1 LGGVSS
7 RGPYLLRVVEA
18 ENANLVAGPRLRKR
32 LRLRVVPGG
41 HAPQP
46 RPRNHHRRRE
56 FKVARVA
63 FRFLNRAEVQGL
75 LPSTQIL
82 LEVIERGLLAHG
94 AGEVVLPP
102 KSHIH
107 LDDRFNG
114 HFNILPGFVAPVEA
128 AGVKVVGDYVDNY
141 KAGLPSEVAMLTLY
155 DPATGVPRC
164 LMDATL
170 LTWLRTGA
178 VTGVGAKYL
187 ARPNSSVVA
196 HLGAR
201 GSALSNLTALA
212 ALFPLRE
219 VRITS
224 KRRETRERLAAEVRQ
239 TLGLDARPMDSA
251 EEAVRGADIVVEATR
266 LERPEVLIRDV
277 WLAPGALLVT
287 YGWVMALD
295 PELPFRVD
303 KLVVDDWAQCQH
315 GGQLHPL
322 IASGALRR
330 EHVHAEIGEIVHGAH
345 VGRIDPAERIIFW
358 HRGFAISDIV
368 LGAWIHAQAEAKGVG
383 TMLTLWDG
391 PDE

>member
-1 LGGVSS
+1 MQS
-7 RGPYLLRVVEA
+7 
-18 ENANLVAGPRLRKR
+18 
-32 LRLRVVPGG
+32 
-41 HAPQP
+41 
-46 RPRNHHRRRE
+46 
-56 FKVARVA
+56 
-63 FRFLNRAEVQGL
+63 L
-75 LPSTQIL
+75 LPSKEALI
-82 LEVIERGLLAHG
+82 EVVERGLRAHG

-107 LDDRFNG
+107 LDERFNG
-114 HFNILPGFVAPVEA
+114 HFNILPGFVAPAGA

-141 KAGLPSEVAMLTLY
+141 RVGLPSEVALLTLY

-164 LMDATL
+164 LMDATV

-178 VTGVGAKYL
+178 VTGIGAKYL
-187 ARPNSSVVA
+187 ARPDSSVVA

-201 GSALSNLTALA
+201 GTALSNLTALA

-219 VRITS
+219 ARIAS
-224 KRRETRERLAAEVRQ
+224 RRPESRERLAAQVRE
-239 TLGLDARPMDSA
+239 TLGLAARAVDSA
-251 EEAVRGADIVVEATR
+251 EDAVRGADIVVEATR
-266 LERPEVLIRDV
+266 LERPEVLVRES
-277 WLAPGALLVT
+277 WLGPGALLVT
-287 YGWVMALD
+287 YGWVMAID
-295 PELPFRVD
+295 PDLPFQVE

-330 EHVHAEIGEIVHGAH
+330 EHVHAEIGEIVHGTR
-345 VGRIDPAERIIFW
+345 VGRTDPRERAIFW

-368 LGAWIHAQAEAKGVG
+368 LGAWIHEQAEAKGVG

>member
-1 LGGVSS
+1 
-7 RGPYLLRVVEA
+7 
-18 ENANLVAGPRLRKR
+18 
-32 LRLRVVPGG
+32 
-41 HAPQP
+41 
-46 RPRNHHRRRE
+46 
-56 FKVARVA
+56 VARVA
-63 FRFLNRAEVQGL
+63 FRFLNRAEVQSL
-75 LPSTQIL
+75 LPSTATLI
-82 LEVIERGLLAHG
+82 EVVEQGLRAHG

-128 AGVKVVGDYVDNY
+128 AGVKVVGDYVDNHRV
-141 KAGLPSEVAMLTLY
+141 GLPSEVAMLTLY

-164 LMDATL
+164 LMDATV

-178 VTGVGAKYL
+178 VTGIGARYL
-187 ARPNSSVVA
+187 ARPESSVVA

-201 GSALSNLTALA
+201 GTALSNLTALA
-212 ALFPLRE
+212 ALFSLRE

-224 KRRETRERLAAEVRQ
+224 KRPGSRERLAATVRES
-239 TLGLDARPMDSA
+239 LGLDARAVDSA
-251 EEAVRGADIVVEATR
+251 EDAVRGADIVVEATR
-266 LERPEVLIRDV
+266 LERPEVLVRES
-277 WLAPGALLVT
+277 WLKPGALLVT
-287 YGWVMALD
+287 YGWVMAID
-295 PELPFRVD
+295 PALPFRAD

-330 EHVHAEIGEIVHGAH
+330 EHVHAEIGEIVHGTRA
-345 VGRIDPAERIIFW
+345 GRTGPGERIIFW

-368 LGAWIHAQAEAKGVG
+368 LGAWIHEQAEAKGVG

>member
-1 LGGVSS
+1 
-7 RGPYLLRVVEA
+7 
-18 ENANLVAGPRLRKR
+18 
-32 LRLRVVPGG
+32 
-41 HAPQP
+41 
-46 RPRNHHRRRE
+46 
-56 FKVARVA
+56 VARVA
-63 FRFLNRAEVQGL
+63 FRFLNRAEVQSL
-75 LPSTQIL
+75 LPSTATL
-82 LEVIERGLLAHG
+82 LEIIERGLLAHG

-102 KSHIH
+102 KSHIR

-114 HFNILPGFVAPVEA
+114 HFNVLPGFVAPAGA

-141 KAGLPSEVAMLTLY
+141 RVGLPSEVAMLTLY

-164 LMDATL
+164 LMDATV

-178 VTGVGAKYL
+178 VTGIGAKYL

-201 GSALSNLTALA
+201 GTALGNLTALA

-224 KRRETRERLAAEVRQ
+224 KRPESRQRLAAEVRL
-239 TLGLDARPMDSA
+239 TLGIEARPVDST
-251 EEAVRGADIVVEATR
+251 EEALRGADIVVEATR
-266 LERPEVLIRDV
+266 LERPQVLVREP
-277 WLAPGALLVT
+277 WLEPGALLVT
-287 YGWVMALD
+287 YGWVMAID
-295 PELPFRVD
+295 PELPFRAN

-322 IASGALRR
+322 IARGALRR
-330 EHVHAEIGEIVHGAH
+330 EHVHAEIGEIVHGTH
-345 VGRIDPAERIIFW
+345 MGRADPGERIIFW